1 MTWPAHSDGMRF
13 FNPWRPIPTRSRAEL
28 LRWRLAK
35 RPAWPD
41 EFPSPFRDRPPARS
55 ESLRATLI
63 GHATLL
69 YQVAGAN
76 ILVDPVWSRRA
87 SPFRFAG
94 PLRRNEPGVQLADL
108 PPLDA
113 VLVTHGHYDH
123 LDQATLR
130 LLRPRQVVAPKIL
143 APKIIAPLGN
153 ARAIPG
159 GATEVDWGD
168 VVELAPCVRAHAVP
182 CHHWSART
190 PWDRN
195 RALWCGYAIET
206 PAGLILHIGD
216 TGFHDGALFAELR
229 QRFGEPLLAALPI
242 GAYEPRWFMRP
253 QHMNPDE
260 AIAAFRLLGARHGIG
275 HHWGTFHLTDE
286 PIEEP
291 AQRLTAVCARDG
303 IKGFTAFRPG
313 QVWCQGGGGDPVL

>member
-1 MTWPAHSDGMRF
+1 MTWPTHSDGTRF
-13 FNPWRPIPTRSRAEL
+13 FNPWQPIPSRSRADL

-35 RPAWPD
+35 RPAWP
-41 EFPSPFRDRPPARS
+41 EAFHSPFHDRPPAS
-55 ESLRATLI
+55 SQPLRATLV

-87 SPFRFAG
+87 SPFGLAG
-94 PLRRNEPGVQLADL
+94 PLRRNKPGIDLAGL

-113 VLVTHGHYDH
+113 VLITHGHYDH

-130 LLRPRQVVAPKIL
+130 LLRPRPIS
-143 APKIIAPLGN
+143 APKIIAPLGSG
-153 ARAIPG
+153 RAIPG
-159 GATEVDWGD
+159 GASEVDWGD
-168 VVELAPCVRAHAVP
+168 ALDIAPGVRAHAVP

-229 QRFGEPLLAALPI
+229 QCFGEPLLATLPI

-253 QHMNPDE
+253 QHMDPDE
-260 AIAAFRLLGARHGIG
+260 AVAAFRLLGARHGIG

-286 PIEEP
+286 PIDEP
-291 AQRLTAVCARDG
+291 AVRLAAACARAG
-303 IKGFTAFRPG
+303 VEGFTAFRPG
-313 QVWCQGGGGDPVL
+313 QVWRQGGGGDPVL